1 MAQRIASKIR
11 WGQYKV
17 GSLWKLGSNY
27 YNYTRFG
34 LKSKYKE
41 HLKLNKNLLI
51 AAGIDFIISAAVAQQ
66 LSGLESYLNTT
77 ITLVVDFATY
87 FSVFLSL
94 YFFDNR
100 KKYKSKSNKTDWTY
114 LKADFVKIISSVGIG
129 EVVYLTSR
137 WFLQFHFLN
146 IGIEAY
152 QASIIAQFI
161 AFVLFFIVT
170 NIVVKFTKLYKWFS
184 TYSITSFLTR

>member
-1 MAQRIASKIR
+1 MILEL
-11 WGQYKV
+11 V
-17 GSLWKLGSNY
+17 
-27 YNYTRFG
+27 

-41 HLKLNKNLLI
+41 YLKLNKNLLI

-77 ITLVVDFATY
+77 ITLVADFVTY

-100 KKYKSKSNKTDWTY
+100 KKYKSNSNKTDWTF

-129 EVVYLTSR
+129 EIVYLTSR

-161 AFVLFFIVT
+161 AFVLFMIVT
-170 NIVVKFTKLYKWFS
+170 NIVVKLTKLYK
-184 TYSITSFLTR
+184 